1 MTQTSTQDHTH
12 TQSASLTSW
21 IIWTAYISP
30 APDLNGTWVIFAF
43 GQIVQDEWIDTC
55 DTENMSRPAVTDW
68 LTWAMWLKGV
78 CAYGESRWRG
88 GGPVAEVTDLRKEK
102 TKTKKE
108 KKKERQ
114 NRGDWQKK
122 SKREQ
127 EGKKRKG
134 SEGSPGYIG
143 SWVCVCACHMFLNRM
158 HMAPKGCIVS
168 IQTCPNHTSKS
179 IDVTPH
185 QTNTLSTWLKQ
196 IYFQGVWELWSDTTT
211 SVTRHRGSQG
221 CF

>member
-1 MTQTSTQDHTH
+1 MMRNFVQDPRVSVLHQTWAPECKTKILQHTERSYERTLDNRLHVAVDDDTNKHTRPHTH

-102 TKTKKE
+102 T
-108 KKKERQ
+108 
-114 NRGDWQKK
+114 
-122 SKREQ
+122 
-127 EGKKRKG
+127 
-134 SEGSPGYIG
+134 
-143 SWVCVCACHMFLNRM
+143 
-158 HMAPKGCIVS
+158 
-168 IQTCPNHTSKS
+168 
-179 IDVTPH
+179 
-185 QTNTLSTWLKQ
+185 
-196 IYFQGVWELWSDTTT
+196 
-211 SVTRHRGSQG
+211 
-221 CF
+221 